1 MRMCTAM
8 DPGLSLF
15 NKAYLSSTVSVE
27 LIQKGLCP
35 LVDLRS

>member
-1 MRMCTAM
+1 MHMCTVM

-15 NKAYLSSTVSVE
+15 NKGYLSSIVSVE